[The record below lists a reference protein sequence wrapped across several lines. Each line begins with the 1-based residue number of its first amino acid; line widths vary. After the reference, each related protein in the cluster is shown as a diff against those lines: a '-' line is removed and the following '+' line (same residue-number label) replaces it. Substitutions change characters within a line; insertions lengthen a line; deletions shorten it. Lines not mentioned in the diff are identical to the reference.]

1 MHNKTQNPKRKK
13 KRNSKTRKEKYQHI
27 ANQLQHISLNSI
39 TKEYF
44 KLQTTS
50 CAEAK
55 KASNRIRL
63 GNKIVDAF
71 TFVERLHTKGHQ
83 NVSFYEFWENRK
95 YYKQKKYIQKML
107 TFYENR
113 DIDEI
118 RKFKYIYNLYFSS
131 ITIFRPI
138 MAMEIYCKVN
148 ATRVLDFT
156 MGWGGRLV
164 GACALGL
171 EAYIG
176 IDNNIHL
183 REPYKKL
190 CSFLESETESDR
202 KTTIDLR
209 FTDALTVDYSKMDYD
224 CVFTSPPYYDLETYG
239 DSDDKVYASKEDWNK
254 KFYAPLFTKTF
265 HALKPGGSY
274 CLNIPDYIYE
284 AVCLP
289 LFGRYSQKISLKKGE
304 RKLGERKNE
313 YREFIYI
320 WFRP

>member
-1 MHNKTQNPKRKK
+1 ML
-13 KRNSKTRKEKYQHI
+13 TRKNKPKTFYQNI
-27 ANQLQHISLNSI
+27 ANQLQHISYDTI
-39 TKEYF
+39 KKEY
-44 KLQTTS
+44 KQLQQTS
-50 CAEAK
+50 CAKTK
-55 KASNRIRL
+55 KASRHTRV

-83 NVSFYEFWENRK
+83 NISFYEFWGKRK
-95 YYKQKKYIQKML
+95 DYKKKEYIKKML
-107 TFYENR
+107 KFYENR
-113 DIDEI
+113 DIAEI

-131 ITIFRPI
+131 ITIFRPM
-138 MAMEIYCKVN
+138 MAMEIYCKVK

-176 IDNNIHL
+176 IDNNMNL
-183 REPYKKL
+183 KEPYKKL
-190 CSFLESETESDR
+190 CTFLKAESD
-202 KTTIDLR
+202 KTMIDLR
-209 FTDALTVDYSKMDYD
+209 FRDALTVDYTKLDYD

-239 DSDDKVYASKEDWNK
+239 NAGNKMYESKEDWNK
-254 KFYAPLFTKTF
+254 LFYIPLFSKTF
-265 HALKPGGSY
+265 HALKPGGSF

-289 LFGRYSQKISLKKGE
+289 LLGRYSQKVQLKKGE
-304 RKLGERKNE
+304 RKQGVKKNE

-320 WFRP
+320 WFRL